1 MIGYTS
7 SGSRLF
13 ITELL
18 TTTFLGLSLIGPAAA
33 QDLAR
38 IAPGVETTDSPLDS
52 TLAQKDLQTLLP
64 LLLTSSDRRQLAADL
79 EGSIR
84 KGDLKA
90 AETSLNTAIEVG
102 TLAIVLS
109 DHLNNPDLLKSL
121 QDLNVQ
127 ASAHPP
133 SPMQA
138 SAAAP
143 SGRSPTVACT
153 TTEIGSANL
162 AELQEALEQER
173 SYGGMVSQ
181 TLTALMQ
188 EHNALAARL
197 ESDTAS
203 QDVKSAEMQQA
214 LQREQERS
222 GTLEQ
227 ELHRLKEEYQ
237 TLQAAKEQ
245 ASAPADIVA
254 SDDQLR
260 EERERKERAERQL
273 AGALKDLKE
282 LQGLKDEIVVS
293 ATSKMADLEKA
304 LARAQMRGDVL
315 TQELTVTSD
324 ELRALKEP
332 RQPGPAPVVFRLAAA
347 GAEPPLGSPLPETV
361 PAPAAQASALPPEAP
376 PTAQD
381 TTSALPFR
389 ASTAVV
395 VAALPESIQPLPLT
409 SAPPLKGEPLASP
422 EPAKADD
429 RLVSRAEELLNKGDV
444 SSARLLLE
452 RALTS
457 GHARAAF
464 LLAETFDPNVLSKL
478 GTMGL
483 KGDAAKAREFYTQAQ
498 TLGMAQA
505 RERLEALR

>member
-18 TTTFLGLSLIGPAAA
+18 TTTFLGLALLAPAAA
-33 QDLAR
+33 QDSPR
-38 IAPGVETTDSPLDS
+38 IAPGVEAEGSPLDS
-52 TLAQKDLQTLLP
+52 ALAQKELQNLLP
-64 LLLTSSDRRQLAADL
+64 LLLTSMDRRQLAADL

-90 AETSLNTAIEVG
+90 AEASLNTAIEVG

-109 DHLNNPDLLKSL
+109 DHLSNPNLLKAL

-127 ASAHPP
+127 ASAHP
-133 SPMQA
+133 SPPMR
-138 SAAAP
+138 SPEAAP
-143 SGRSPTVACT
+143 PGACT
-153 TTEIGSANL
+153 TTADISHANL

-173 SYGGMVSQ
+173 SYGGMISQ

-188 EHNALAARL
+188 EHNALAARV

-203 QDVKSAEMQQA
+203 HDVKSAEMQQA

-222 GTLEQ
+222 GSLGQ
-227 ELHRLKEEYQ
+227 ELQRLKEEYQ

-245 ASAPADIVA
+245 APAPADIAA
-254 SDDQLR
+254 SNDQLR
-260 EERERKERAERQL
+260 QEREQKDLAERQL
-273 AGALKDLKE
+273 AGALKNLKE
-282 LQGLKDEIVVS
+282 LQDLKDEIAAS
-293 ATSKMADLEKA
+293 ATSRITELEKA

-315 TQELTVTSD
+315 TQELTATSD
-324 ELRALKEP
+324 ELRTLKEP
-332 RQPGPAPVVFRLAAA
+332 RLPGPAPVVFRLAAT
-347 GAEPPLGSPLPETV
+347 GAEPPLNSPLPEAV
-361 PAPAAQASALPPEAP
+361 PAPAAQASALPPETPLA
-376 PTAQD
+376 TQEI
-381 TTSALPFR
+381 TSALP
-389 ASTAVV
+389 AKAPTAVV
-395 VAALPESIQPLPLT
+395 VAALPESIQALPMP
-409 SAPPLKGEPLASP
+409 SAPPLRGEPLASS

-429 RLVSRAEELLNKGDV
+429 RLVARAEELLNKGDV

-452 RALTS
+452 RALAS

-464 LLAETFDPNVLSKL
+464 LLAETFDPNALSRL

-483 KGDAAKAREFYTQAQ
+483 KGDPAKAREFYTQAQ

>member
-38 IAPGVETTDSPLDS
+38 IAPGVETTDNPLDS
-52 TLAQKDLQTLLP
+52 ALGQKELQNLLP

-90 AETSLNTAIEVG
+90 AENSLNTAIEVG

-109 DHLNNPDLLKSL
+109 DHLNNPDLLKAL

-127 ASAHPP
+127 ASVHPP

-138 SAAAP
+138 PAAAP
-143 SGRSPTVACT
+143 SGACT
-153 TTEIGSANL
+153 TTAELSHANL

-173 SYGGMVSQ
+173 SHGSMISQ
-181 TLTALMQ
+181 TLMALTQ
-188 EHNALAARL
+188 EHNTLAARL
-197 ESDTAS
+197 EADTTS
-203 QDVKSAEMQQA
+203 QDNRAAEMQQT
-214 LQREQERS
+214 LQREQDRS
-222 GTLEQ
+222 RTLEQ
-227 ELHRLKEEYQ
+227 ELQRLKEEYQ
-237 TLQAAKEQ
+237 TRLAAKEQ
-245 ASAPADIVA
+245 ASAQADIAA
-254 SDDQLR
+254 SNNQLLQ
-260 EERERKERAERQL
+260 ERERKEQAERQL

-282 LQGLKDEIVVS
+282 LQGLKDEVVAS
-293 ATSKMADLEKA
+293 TTSRMAELEKA

-315 TQELTVTSD
+315 TQELTATGD

-332 RQPGPAPVVFRLAAA
+332 RQPGPAPVMFRLAAT
-347 GAEPPLGSPLPETV
+347 GAEPPLSSPQPEAI
-361 PAPAAQASALPPEAP
+361 PAPAAQASALPPELP
-376 PTAQD
+376 PTVQD
-381 TTSALPFR
+381 TTSALPVK
-389 ASTAVV
+389 ATTAVV

-409 SAPPLKGEPLASP
+409 SAPPPRGEPLASP

-452 RALTS
+452 RALAS

-498 TLGMAQA
+498 TLGMVQA

>member
-7 SGSRLF
+7 SGSRRF

-18 TTTFLGLSLIGPAAA
+18 TTTFLSLALLGSAAA
-33 QDLAR
+33 QDPPR
-38 IAPGVETTDSPLDS
+38 IASGAEAESSPFDSVP
-52 TLAQKDLQTLLP
+52 AARDLQNLLP

-109 DHLNNPDLLKSL
+109 DHLSNPNLLKAL

-127 ASAHPP
+127 ASAHSP
-133 SPMQA
+133 PMQA
-138 SAAAP
+138 SAEA
-143 SGRSPTVACT
+143 SPGACT
-153 TTEIGSANL
+153 TTADISHANL
-162 AELQEALEQER
+162 AELQDALEQER
-173 SYGGMVSQ
+173 SYSGMVSQ

-197 ESDTAS
+197 EADTTS
-203 QDVKSAEMQQA
+203 QDVKSAEIQQA
-214 LQREQERS
+214 LQREQDRS

-227 ELHRLKEEYQ
+227 EVERLKEEYR

-245 ASAPADIVA
+245 ASVSAAVTT

-260 EERERKERAERQL
+260 QEREQKDLAERQL

-282 LQGLKDEIVVS
+282 LQGLKDEIVAS
-293 ATSKMADLEKA
+293 TTTRMAELEKA
-304 LARAQMRGDVL
+304 LARAQMRDDML
-315 TQELTVTSD
+315 TQELTATGD
-324 ELRALKEP
+324 ELRTLKEP
-332 RQPGPAPVVFRLAAA
+332 RQPGPAPVVFRLAST
-347 GAEPPLGSPLPETV
+347 GAEPPLSSPQPEAV
-361 PAPAAQASALPPEAP
+361 PAPAAQANPLPLESPQA
-376 PTAQD
+376 AQD
-381 TTSALPFR
+381 ATSSLPVKVP
-389 ASTAVV
+389 APVV
-395 VAALPESIQPLPLT
+395 VAALPNGISPLPMT
-409 SAPPLKGEPLASP
+409 SVPPLGGETSVKA
-422 EPAKADD
+422 EPAKTDD
-429 RLVSRAEELLNKGDV
+429 RLVSRAEELLHKGDV
-444 SSARLLLE
+444 SGARLVLE
-452 RALTS
+452 RALAN

-498 TLGMAQA
+498 ALGMVQA

>member
-1 MIGYTS
+1 MIGYTP

-18 TTTFLGLSLIGPAAA
+18 TTTCLGLALLGPAAA
-33 QDLAR
+33 QDSPR
-38 IAPGVETTDSPLDS
+38 SAPGVEAEGSPVDIA
-52 TLAQKDLQTLLP
+52 LAQKDLQNLLP
-64 LLLTSSDRRQLAADL
+64 LLLTSADRRQLAADL
-79 EGSIR
+79 EGAIS
-84 KGDLKA
+84 KGDLTA
-90 AETSLNTAIEVG
+90 AEASLNTAIEVG

-109 DHLNNPDLLKSL
+109 DHLNNPSLLEAL

-127 ASAHPP
+127 ASAHAP
-133 SPMQA
+133 SLMQA
-138 SAAAP
+138 PAAGP
-143 SGRSPTVACT
+143 SGACT
-153 TTEIGSANL
+153 ATADTGQANL

-173 SYGGMVSQ
+173 SYGGMITQ

-188 EHNALAARL
+188 EHNALAVRL
-197 ESDTAS
+197 ESGTAS

-214 LQREQERS
+214 LQRERERS

-237 TLQAAKEQ
+237 TLLAAKEQ
-245 ASAPADIVA
+245 APVPVDIAA

-260 EERERKERAERQL
+260 QERERKDLAERQL

-282 LQGLKDEIVVS
+282 LQGLKDDIVAS
-293 ATSKMADLEKA
+293 ASSKMTELEKA

-315 TQELTVTSD
+315 AQELTATGD
-324 ELRALKEP
+324 ELRVLKEP
-332 RQPGPAPVVFRLAAA
+332 RLPGPAPVMFRLAAT
-347 GAEPPLGSPLPETV
+347 GAEPPLSSPLPEAV
-361 PAPAAQASALPPEAP
+361 PAPATQARALLPEAP

-381 TTSALPFR
+381 TTSALPVK
-389 ASTAVV
+389 ASTEVV

-409 SAPPLKGEPLASP
+409 SVPLLRGPPSVST
-422 EPAKADD
+422 EPAKLDD
-429 RLVSRAEELLNKGDV
+429 RLISRAEELLHKGDV

-452 RALTS
+452 RALSS

-483 KGDAAKAREFYTQAQ
+483 KGDTAKAREFYTQAQ

>member
-18 TTTFLGLSLIGPAAA
+18 ATTCLGLALLGPAAA
-33 QDLAR
+33 QDSPRVVPGAQEEGSPVD
-38 IAPGVETTDSPLDS
+38 IA
-52 TLAQKDLQTLLP
+52 LAQKDLQNLLP
-64 LLLTSSDRRQLAADL
+64 LLLTSADRRQLAADL
-79 EGSIR
+79 ESAIR

-109 DHLNNPDLLKSL
+109 DHLNNPSLLEAL

-133 SPMQA
+133 SPMQVP
-138 SAAAP
+138 AAAP
-143 SGRSPTVACT
+143 SGACT
-153 TTEIGSANL
+153 TTADTGHANL

-173 SYGGMVSQ
+173 SYGGVITQ

-188 EHNALAARL
+188 EHNALAARI

-203 QDVKSAEMQQA
+203 QDVKAAEMQQD
-214 LQREQERS
+214 LQREKDRS

-227 ELHRLKEEYQ
+227 ELHRLKEEYR

-245 ASAPADIVA
+245 ASVQAVAA

-260 EERERKERAERQL
+260 QERERKELAERQL
-273 AGALKDLKE
+273 VGALEDLKE
-282 LQGLKDEIVVS
+282 LQGLKDDILAS
-293 ATSKMADLEKA
+293 TTSRMAELEKA
-304 LARAQMRGDVL
+304 LERAQMRSDVL
-315 TQELTVTSD
+315 TQELTATGD

-332 RQPGPAPVVFRLAAA
+332 HQPGPAPVVFRLAAA
-347 GAEPPLGSPLPETV
+347 GAEPPLSSPLPGAA
-361 PAPAAQASALPPEAP
+361 PAPAIQARALLPEAP

-389 ASTAVV
+389 ASTEVV
-395 VAALPESIQPLPLT
+395 VAALPESIQPLPLR
-409 SAPPLKGEPLASP
+409 SVPLLGGAPSVSS
-422 EPAKADD
+422 EPAKVDD
-429 RLVSRAEELLNKGDV
+429 RLISRAEDLLHKGDV

-452 RALTS
+452 RALAG

-478 GTMGL
+478 GAMGL

-498 TLGMAQA
+498 SLGMAQA

>member
-1 MIGYTS
+1 MIRHSS
-7 SGSRLF
+7 SGSRPF
-13 ITELL
+13 IAELL
-18 TTTFLGLSLIGPAAA
+18 TTTFFGLSLIGPVAA
-33 QDLAR
+33 QDIAR
-38 IAPGVETTDSPLDS
+38 IAPGMEATGSPLDS
-52 TLAQKDLQTLLP
+52 ALGQKDLQTLLP

-109 DHLNNPDLLKSL
+109 DHLSNPNLLKAL

-127 ASAHPP
+127 ASVHP
-133 SPMQA
+133 SPSMQVP
-138 SAAAP
+138 AAAP
-143 SGRSPTVACT
+143 PGACPA
-153 TTEIGSANL
+153 TTEISHANL

-173 SYGGMVSQ
+173 SYGGMISQ

-188 EHNALAARL
+188 EHNALATRV

-203 QDVKSAEMQQA
+203 QDVKSTEMQQA

-222 GTLEQ
+222 ATLEQ
-227 ELHRLKEEYQ
+227 EVQRLTEEYR
-237 TLQAAKEQ
+237 TLQATKEQ
-245 ASAPADIVA
+245 ASARAAVAA

-260 EERERKERAERQL
+260 EERERKEWAERQL
-273 AGALKDLKE
+273 ADALKDVKE
-282 LQGLKDEIVVS
+282 LQGLKDEIVAS
-293 ATSKMADLEKA
+293 TASRMAELEKA
-304 LARAQMRGDVL
+304 LARSQMRGDVL
-315 TQELTVTSD
+315 TQELTATGD

-332 RQPGPAPVVFRLAAA
+332 RQPGPAPVVFRLATT
-347 GAEPPLGSPLPETV
+347 GAEPPLISPQPEAL
-361 PAPAAQASALPPEAP
+361 PAPAAQASAPPEAL

-381 TTSALPFR
+381 TTSALPFK
-389 ASTAVV
+389 ASTEVV
-395 VAALPESIQPLPLT
+395 VAALPEGIQPLPMT
-409 SAPPLKGEPLASP
+409 SAPRIKGEPLVSP

-429 RLVSRAEELLNKGDV
+429 RLISRAEELLNKGDV
-444 SSARLLLE
+444 SGARLLLE
-452 RALTS
+452 RVLAG

-498 TLGMAQA
+498 ALGMDQAQ
-505 RERLEALR
+505 ERLEALR

>member
-1 MIGYTS
+1 MIRHS
-7 SGSRLF
+7 SFGSRPF
-13 ITELL
+13 IAELL
-18 TTTFLGLSLIGPAAA
+18 TTTFLGLSIIGPAAA
-33 QDLAR
+33 QDIAR
-38 IAPGVETTDSPLDS
+38 IAPGVEATGSPLDNA
-52 TLAQKDLQTLLP
+52 LGQKDLQTLLP

-79 EGSIR
+79 ESSIR

-109 DHLNNPDLLKSL
+109 DHLNNPDLLKAL
-121 QDLNVQ
+121 QDLNIQ
-127 ASAHPP
+127 ASAHPSP
-133 SPMQA
+133 STQA
-138 SAAAP
+138 PAAAP
-143 SGRSPTVACT
+143 PGACPAAT
-153 TTEIGSANL
+153 GISHANL

-173 SYGGMVSQ
+173 SYGGMISQ

-188 EHNALAARL
+188 EHNALAARV

-203 QDVKSAEMQQA
+203 QDVKSTEMQQA

-237 TLQAAKEQ
+237 TLLAAKEQ
-245 ASAPADIVA
+245 ASARAAVAA

-260 EERERKERAERQL
+260 EERERKEWAERQL
-273 AGALKDLKE
+273 ADTLKDLKE
-282 LQGLKDEIVVS
+282 LQGLKDEIVAS
-293 ATSKMADLEKA
+293 TASRMAELEKA
-304 LARAQMRGDVL
+304 LARSQMRGDVL
-315 TQELTVTSD
+315 TQELTATGD

-332 RQPGPAPVVFRLAAA
+332 RQPGPAPVVYRLAAT
-347 GAEPPLGSPLPETV
+347 GAEPPLSSPQPEAV
-361 PAPAAQASALPPEAP
+361 SAPAAQASALPESS

-381 TTSALPFR
+381 TTSALPVK
-389 ASTAVV
+389 TPIAVV
-395 VAALPESIQPLPLT
+395 VAALPESIQPLPGT
-409 SAPPLKGEPLASP
+409 SAPLLRGGPLATP
-422 EPAKADD
+422 EPAKADG

-444 SSARLLLE
+444 SGARLLLE
-452 RALTS
+452 RALAG

-464 LLAETFDPNVLSKL
+464 LRAETYDPNVLSKL

>member
-7 SGSRLF
+7 SGSRRF

-18 TTTFLGLSLIGPAAA
+18 TTTFLSLALLGSAAA
-33 QDLAR
+33 QDPPR
-38 IAPGVETTDSPLDS
+38 IASGAEAESSPLDS
-52 TLAQKDLQTLLP
+52 VPAARDLQNLLP

-109 DHLNNPDLLKSL
+109 DHLSNPNLLKAL

-127 ASAHPP
+127 ASAHAP
-133 SPMQA
+133 PMQA
-138 SAAAP
+138 SAAA
-143 SGRSPTVACT
+143 SAETSPGACT
-153 TTEIGSANL
+153 TTADISNANL
-162 AELQEALEQER
+162 AELQDALEQER
-173 SYGGMVSQ
+173 SYSGMVSQ

-197 ESDTAS
+197 EADTTS

-214 LQREQERS
+214 LQREQDRS

-227 ELHRLKEEYQ
+227 EVERLKEEYR

-245 ASAPADIVA
+245 ASVPAAVTT

-260 EERERKERAERQL
+260 QEREQKDLAERQL

-282 LQGLKDEIVVS
+282 LQGLKDEIVAS
-293 ATSKMADLEKA
+293 TTTRMAELEKA
-304 LARAQMRGDVL
+304 LARAQMRDDML
-315 TQELTVTSD
+315 TQELTATGD
-324 ELRALKEP
+324 ELRTLKEP
-332 RQPGPAPVVFRLAAA
+332 RQPGPAPVVFRLAST
-347 GAEPPLGSPLPETV
+347 GAEPPLSAPQPEAV
-361 PAPAAQASALPPEAP
+361 PAPAAQANLLPPESLPA
-376 PTAQD
+376 AQD
-381 TTSALPFR
+381 ATSSLPVKVP
-389 ASTAVV
+389 APVV
-395 VAALPESIQPLPLT
+395 VAALPNSMSPLPMT
-409 SAPPLKGEPLASP
+409 SVPPISGETSVKA
-422 EPAKADD
+422 EPAKTDD
-429 RLVSRAEELLNKGDV
+429 RLVSRAEELLHKGDV
-444 SSARLLLE
+444 SGARLVLE
-452 RALTS
+452 RALAN

-498 TLGMAQA
+498 ALGMVQA